1 MMPLLV
7 WLYVIAAVIFLFG
20 AAVFVHEFGH
30 FLVARWCGLKVEAF
44 SIGFGPK
51 IFGWKRDGIDYAWR
65 WIPAGGYVKL
75 PQMITSEAL
84 EGKSEGEVPVP
95 PASAWAKILVAVAG
109 PIMNGLFAFVLAS
122 VIYVVGLP
130 VRVNPAIIGEVEAGS
145 PEAAMGIKAG
155 DRIISVNS
163 KMVKSWEDAQ
173 MTVALAK
180 TNTLPVTIERQGRQF
195 TYWLTATV
203 NPQLGLK
210 LLNLDPMQH
219 PVVGDVRRGSAAE
232 RDGLKKG
239 DQILGFAGVRVV
251 GQEQLVRLIKER
263 PEKVTPMEIL
273 RGKERLTLTVTPR
286 RDPTTSAGLLGII
299 VEPDLTS
306 VYEVQR
312 PGPPPWKLV
321 GDVCGQTFATIGALV
336 HSRQTGVGI
345 KDLSGPPGILAMLAV
360 ELKADYRLAL
370 KFMVLLNI
378 SLAIVNLLPLPV
390 LDGGHIVMALVERV
404 RGRPLSPRIQEY
416 ATTVFALLLIS
427 FMVYVSYNDVVKR
440 FPLFRTMFNQ
450 QVEIDSDSASPAA
463 PAPVGK

>member
-1 MMPLLV
+1 MMQVLV
-7 WLYVIAAVIFLFG
+7 WLYVIAAVILLFG

-30 FLVARWCGLKVEAF
+30 FLVARWRGLKVEAF
-44 SIGFGPK
+44 AIGFGPK
-51 IFGWKRDGIDYAWR
+51 IIGWNRDGIEYAWR

-84 EGKSEGEVPVP
+84 EGKSEGGVAVP
-95 PASAWAKILVAVAG
+95 PASPWAKILVAVAG
-109 PIMNGLFAFVLAS
+109 PIMNAIFAFLLAS

-145 PEAAMGIKAG
+145 PEAAMGIRAG
-155 DRIISVNS
+155 DRIISVQG

-173 MTVALAK
+173 MTVAIAK
-180 TNTLPVTIERQGRQF
+180 TNVLPVTIERGGKQTQ
-195 TYWLTATV
+195 YWLTATV

-219 PVVGDVRRGSAAE
+219 PVVGEVRPNSAAE

-239 DQILGFAGVRVV
+239 DQVLGFAGVRVV
-251 GQEQLVRLIKER
+251 GQEQLVKLIKER
-263 PEKVTPMEIL
+263 PEKPTPMEIL

-286 RDPTTSAGLLGII
+286 RDPTANTGLLGII
-299 VEPDLTS
+299 VEPDMTS

-312 PGPPPWKLV
+312 PGPLPWKLV
-321 GDVCGQTFATIGALV
+321 GDVCSQTFATIGALV
-336 HSRQTGVGI
+336 HSRQTGVGL

-378 SLAIVNLLPLPV
+378 SLAILNLLPLPV
-390 LDGGHIVMALVERV
+390 LDGGHVLMALVERV

-427 FMVYVSYNDVVKR
+427 FMLYVSYNDVVKR

-450 QVEIDSDSASPAA
+450 QVEIDSGSAPSGEPLPAT
-463 PAPVGK
+463 K